1 MRRLSMTLMTA
12 AVLAATPALAD
23 EDTTEVRQSGGL
35 LDASAHRRPMMFSL
49 FAGVP
54 HAYAYYGYFPFG
66 VGARF
71 LIPLAHDGFIPRVN
85 DEFDIEFGADFA
97 AVPRPSFIG
106 VFSIPVEVMW
116 RFHMV
121 DRLSLYA
128 KLGAAIDFGVT
139 GAYCY
144 YGRCGTGFGVSATPI
159 GHVGLIFMATKTIA
173 LRLEAGYP
181 WLKAGIGFAF

>member
-1 MRRLSMTLMTA
+1 MTLMIA

-23 EDTTEVRQSGGL
+23 GEASEVRQSGGL
-35 LDASAHRRPMMFSL
+35 LDASAHRRPMMISL

-54 HAYAYYGYFPFG
+54 HAYWYYAGFPFG
-66 VGARF
+66 VGGRF

-85 DEFDIEFGADFA
+85 DEFDIEFGVDFLGVA
-97 AVPRPSFIG
+97 PRGAFYG
-106 VFSIPVEVMW
+106 VFAIPVEVMW

-128 KLGAAIDFGVT
+128 KLGAAIEFGVS
-139 GAYCY
+139 GYYCY
-144 YGRCGTGFGVSATPI
+144 YGACRTGVGVGAQPI
-159 GHVGLIFMATKTIA
+159 GNVGLIFMATKTIA

-181 WLKAGIGFAF
+181 WVKAGIGFAF

>member
-1 MRRLSMTLMTA
+1 MRRLSMTLMIA
-12 AVLAATPALAD
+12 AVLAATPALA
-23 EDTTEVRQSGGL
+23 EESEVRQAGGL
-35 LDASAHRRPMMFSL
+35 LDASTHRRPMMISL

-54 HAYAYYGYFPFG
+54 HAYWYYGGFPFG

-71 LIPLAHDGFIPRVN
+71 LIPLAHDGFIPKVN
-85 DEFDIEFGADFA
+85 DEFDIEFGADFLGVA
-97 AVPRPSFIG
+97 RGAFYG

-128 KLGAAIDFGVT
+128 KLGAAIEFGVSNY
-139 GAYCY
+139 YCY
-144 YGRCGTGFGVSATPI
+144 YGAPCRAGFGVGAQPI
-159 GHVGLIFMATKTIA
+159 GNVGLIFMATRTIA

-181 WLKAGIGFAF
+181 WIKAGVGFAF